1 MGQCDSND
9 IEDGNLPNR
18 NLPNRNLPN
27 RNENDINNRNS
38 SACFTNNSDE
48 LSSDSDITKI
58 IKDSIARSNH
68 DINDVSFETK
78 VRHIAETTSDIISE
92 MPKIASRTVQIANK
106 IVSVGKDSLNSINQI
121 KNSVSLNRHE

>member
-1 MGQCDSND
+1 MGQNESND

-18 NLPNRNLPN
+18 NQ
-27 RNENDINNRNS
+27 DDANNRNTN
-38 SACFTNNSDE
+38 ACFPCKNDE
-48 LSSDSDITKI
+48 LSSDSDITKL

-78 VRHIAETTSDIISE
+78 VRHIAVATSDIISE

-106 IVSVGKDSLNSINQI
+106 IVSVGKDSLNSINHI

>member
-9 IEDGNLPNR
+9 IEDG

-48 LSSDSDITKI
+48 LGSDSDVTKI

-78 VRHIAETTSDIISE
+78 VRHIVETTSDIISE